1 VIFIVG
7 FELGVIRGYDN
18 VRSAHIQLPYRLAI
32 DLDAR
37 GYKVI
42 LVTNRIRENLFFFPP
57 EISHIPIRYISD
69 PRVRGEKE
77 VMHSGHSSKVSLLN
91 SITSAMQLQRLIK
104 LEKASVVH
112 FCHGVLGVGMFAALT
127 KILSRRKK
135 ILWTPTDPFL
145 VRSFVLAKFLA
156 HIDGIVSS
164 TEYLSGH
171 LNSQGLRSLVIK
183 HGVSRELA
191 LENNIKSRVTFWR
204 DPSFENGADIAFAVF
219 KRLAVIFP
227 QIKFTMMVR
236 PHWNSLIEDSDIDNL
251 EIYSYP
257 YPNGVSLEG
266 VLSETLV
273 CYFPFRKLSTNPQL
287 CILESLVSGI
297 PCIVSNVGS
306 VPEYVLDENC
316 LLEDNTVDS
325 AIEKISSL
333 LKSPDGLGRPTS
345 PVTNGF
351 HWESFVDDYI
361 SIYGIRESNVN
372 HS

>member
-7 FELGVIRGYDN
+7 FELGVVRGYDN
-18 VRSAHIQLPYRLAI
+18 VRSAHIQFPYRLAI

-42 LVTNRIRENLFFFPP
+42 LVTNRIRDNLFFFPP

-91 SITSAMQLQRLIK
+91 LIKSAMQLQRLIK
-104 LEKASVVH
+104 SEKASVVH
-112 FCHGVLGVGMFAALT
+112 FCHGSLGVGMFAAFT

-156 HIDGIVSS
+156 LIDGIVSS
-164 TEYLSGH
+164 TEYLSRH
-171 LNSQGLRSLVIK
+171 LNSQGLHSLVIK
-183 HGVSRELA
+183 HGVSRELT

-227 QIKFTMMVR
+227 KIKFTMMVR

-257 YPNGVSLEG
+257 YSNGVSLEG

-345 PVTNGF
+345 PLTNGF

-361 SIYGIRESNVN
+361 SIYGIGESNVN